1 MVIFL
6 TYEEAATCLLE
17 LPRFTKKNEPSHTE
31 EFMRLLGN
39 PQDRFAYIHVAGSNG
54 KGSVCAYLTQVL
66 IESGIRVGTFTS
78 PHLVDLRERF
88 CLQGEMCSRQQF
100 LFGFDK
106 EQKAGEVMQAEGLPH
121 PTFFEYVYAMAM
133 VLFAREGAA
142 CAVVETGLGGRL
154 DATNVRKNPT
164 LTVIT
169 SISLEHTE
177 ILGDT
182 IGQIAAEK
190 AGIIKPGA
198 PVVFDGNDREASAVI
213 RERAKAVHAPA
224 VEITWETI
232 NILLKTG
239 KKIDFSLDSGYDVT
253 SVEVSATAPYQVMN
267 GALAL
272 AAVNELRDRQNGK
285 PAGNGCF
292 ERMDADAVAR
302 GFSRAFWPGR
312 MEEVLPEVYLDGAH
326 NVAGILAFLEGAR
339 ELARE
344 KAVLL
349 FSMVQEKDYEKVA
362 GLLWEAGLWEEI
374 ILTEIPRNPRALKP
388 DCLQEVFVRAA
399 RDANKGTARTAEQV
413 RIRVIG
419 NVGEAWKEAL
429 ARKKQGQKLF
439 CVGSLYLIGA
449 LKQEVEDRRY

>member
-1 MVIFL
+1 M
-6 TYEEAATCLLE
+6 
-17 LPRFTKKNEPSHTE
+17 
-31 EFMRLLGN
+31 
-39 PQDRFAYIHVAGSNG
+39 
-54 KGSVCAYLTQVL
+54 
-66 IESGIRVGTFTS
+66 
-78 PHLVDLRERF
+78 
-88 CLQGEMCSRQQF
+88 
-100 LFGFDK
+100 
-106 EQKAGEVMQAEGLPH
+106 
-121 PTFFEYVYAMAM
+121 
-133 VLFAREGAA
+133 
-142 CAVVETGLGGRL
+142 
-154 DATNVRKNPT
+154 
-164 LTVIT
+164 IT

-449 LKQEVEDRRY
+449 LKHEVEDRRY